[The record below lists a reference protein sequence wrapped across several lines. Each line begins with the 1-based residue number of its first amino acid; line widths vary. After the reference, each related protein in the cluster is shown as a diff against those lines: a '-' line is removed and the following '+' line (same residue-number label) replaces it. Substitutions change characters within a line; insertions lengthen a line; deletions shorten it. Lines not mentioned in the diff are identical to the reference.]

1 MTSRVKILLL
11 WLLAFAIPVQG
22 FAAAVQMGCAPSQL
36 APAIHEV
43 AAPAASLHEHAGHDM
58 HGTHTMHAMHDA
70 DISAQAD
77 TGSAADH
84 PMQHQHKASAA
95 SCSSC
100 SVCTIG
106 AILPLA
112 LDKLINLPVSAD
124 IHVAMAQ
131 HGFVGYTPEN
141 PERPPSLP
149 V

>member
-1 MTSRVKILLL
+1 MTSRVKIFLL

-36 APAIHEV
+36 RPAIHEV
-43 AAPAASLHEHAGHDM
+43 AAASLHEHSGH
-58 HGTHTMHAMHDA
+58 GMHAMHTVDDA
-70 DISAQAD
+70 SITAQAD
-77 TGSAADH
+77 SGPAADH
-84 PMQHQHKASAA
+84 SMPHQHKASAA

>member
-1 MTSRVKILLL
+1 MTSRVKIFLL

-22 FAAAVQMGCAPSQL
+22 FAAAVQMGCAPSQS
-36 APAIHEV
+36 APAIHEA
-43 AAPAASLHEHAGHDM
+43 AAPAVSVNATDDRA
-58 HGTHTMHAMHDA
+58 HAMHNMHDA
-70 DISAQAD
+70 NMSAQAD
-77 TGSAADH
+77 TGSAIDH
-84 PMQHQHKASAA
+84 PVPHLHKASSA

-112 LDKLINLPVSAD
+112 LDKLINLPVAAD

-141 PERPPSLP
+141 PERPPSQRM
-149 V
+149 

>member
-1 MTSRVKILLL
+1 MTSRVKIFLL

-22 FAAAVQMGCAPSQL
+22 FAAALQMGCATSPQT
-36 APAIHEV
+36 PAIHEA
-43 AAPAASLHEHAGHDM
+43 AAPAFSMDEHSA
-58 HGTHTMHAMHDA
+58 HGMHAMHSMHDTNMR
-70 DISAQAD
+70 AQAD
-77 TGSAADH
+77 TGPATDH
-84 PMQHQHKASAA
+84 AMPHLHKASAA

-112 LDKLINLPVSAD
+112 LDKLINLPVAAD
-124 IHVAMAQ
+124 IHVAMVQ

>member
-1 MTSRVKILLL
+1 MTSRVKIFLL

-22 FAAAVQMGCAPSQL
+22 FAAAVQVVCAPSHQTQAMHAVADP
-36 APAIHEV
+36 AP
-43 AAPAASLHEHAGHDM
+43 SQEHHYAGHSM
-58 HGTHTMHAMHDA
+58 NVV
-70 DISAQAD
+70 AQAD
-77 TGSAADH
+77 AAHSPDQS
-84 PMQHQHKASAA
+84 MLHQHKASTA

-112 LDKLINLPVSAD
+112 LDKLINLPVAAD
-124 IHVAMAQ
+124 IHVAMVQ

>member
-1 MTSRVKILLL
+1 MTKRVKIILL
-11 WLLAFAIPVQG
+11 WLLALAIPVQG
-22 FAAAVQMGCAPSQL
+22 FAAAVQMGCAPSHQNPIQ
-36 APAIHEV
+36 AVYQVVPATSMAGH
-43 AAPAASLHEHAGHDM
+43 HAGHDM
-58 HGTHTMHAMHDA
+58 HMAAHDDA
-70 DISAQAD
+70 
-77 TGSAADH
+77 GAADH
-84 PMQHQHKASAA
+84 HPQPHQHQASSA

-112 LDKLINLPVSAD
+112 LDKLINLPVTAD

-131 HGFVGYTPEN
+131 HGYVGYTPEN

>member
-22 FAAAVQMGCAPSQL
+22 FAAAVQAGCAPSHRML
-36 APAIHEV
+36 TPAMVAPAVEDH
-43 AAPAASLHEHAGHDM
+43 HHATHDM
-58 HGTHTMHAMHDA
+58 HASHN
-70 DISAQAD
+70 ISVQAD
-77 TGSAADH
+77 AGH
-84 PMQHQHKASAA
+84 PLQHQHDAGSA

-106 AILPLA
+106 AVLPLA
-112 LDKLINLPVSAD
+112 LDKLINLPVAAD
-124 IHVAMAQ
+124 IHVAGTP